1 MRSRWIALMALA
13 LAAGLGVAPAG
24 AQTEHEREELEVRLR
39 ELRTEMLQLER
50 SLMEMRGNQ
59 TMSFAAP
66 RVMAFSSNRARLGVT
81 VQNRAD
87 EATDE
92 MGAVVWSA
100 GHEPFVQAADR
111 NSYKQAAIS
120 GTVLRLGDG
129 AALQLLPGLR
139 SVDRAVLP
147 E

>member
-1 MRSRWIALMALA
+1 MLHRPKKASDH
-13 LAAGLGVAPAG
+13 LGTP
-24 AQTEHEREELEVRLR
+24 QRL
-39 ELRTEMLQLER
+39 
-50 SLMEMRGNQ
+50 
-59 TMSFAAP
+59 
-66 RVMAFSSNRARLGVT
+66 
-81 VQNRAD
+81 
-87 EATDE
+87 TDE

-100 GHEPFVQAADR
+100 GHEPFGQAADR

-120 GTVLRLGDG
+120 GTVLRPGDG